1 MPTLTTNPRAKFDY
15 SILET
20 FEAGMVLSG
29 QEVKS
34 TKNNK
39 MSLKGS
45 YITIKNEEV
54 WLINAFVPPYQ
65 TKNTPED
72 YKPDKSRKLLLHK
85 KEINRLIGKTKQKGL
100 TLVPLR
106 VYTKHNRI
114 KLEFG
119 LGQGKKK
126 IDKREKIKKRE
137 VKRSIDR
144 ALRDK
149 GDDRHR

>member
-15 SILET
+15 AILET

-34 TKNNK
+34 TKNNR

-119 LGQGKKK
+119 LGQGRRK

-137 VKRSIDR
+137 VKRRIDR